1 MRRSE
6 NRQRDIWIAGIL
18 GVVIIVLATYLFF
31 DHSSKSTA
39 SVGSPA
45 ATAHRNSLARLHT
58 NDPMALGPIDAPVV
72 LVIYSD
78 YRCPFCAKFSRD
90 TEPQLV
96 ERYVNTGKLRIEW
109 RDLPIFGTQSVQAAK
124 AGRAA
129 AEQGRF
135 WEFNRA
141 VYRHA
146 PDRGHAELTDE
157 VLLERAREA
166 GVPDLARFQAAVA
179 GDRLLPAV
187 EQDIQEAVAI
197 GAASTPVFVINDQP
211 VVGAQPFDVF
221 VSVIEQAQR

>member
-1 MRRSE
+1 MRRSD

-18 GVVIIVLATYLFF
+18 GVLIIGLATYLFF
-31 DHSSKSTA
+31 DHSSASTA
-39 SVGSPA
+39 SVDSPA
-45 ATAHRNSLARLHT
+45 ATSHHNSLARLHT
-58 NDPMALGPIDAPVV
+58 DDPMALGPVDAPAV
-72 LVIYSD
+72 LIIYSD

-96 ERYVNTGKLRIEW
+96 ERYVKTGKLRIEW
-109 RDLPIFGTQSVQAAK
+109 RDLPIFGTQSAQAAK

-129 AEQGRF
+129 AEQGKF
-135 WEFNRA
+135 WEFNRT

-146 PDRGHAELTDE
+146 PDRGHAELTDD

-166 GVPDLARFQAAVA
+166 GVADLPRFQAALA

-187 EQDIQEAVAI
+187 QQDIQEAVAI
-197 GAASTPVFVINDQP
+197 GAASTPVFVINDKP
-211 VVGAQPFDVF
+211 VVGAQPLDVF

>member
-1 MRRSE
+1 MQRSV
-6 NRQRDIWIAGIL
+6 NRQRDTWIAAIL
-18 GVVIIVLATYLFF
+18 GVVIIVLAAYLFF
-31 DHSSKSTA
+31 DHSSRSTA
-39 SVGSPA
+39 SIDSPA
-45 ATAHRNSLARLHT
+45 ATTRPNSLARQHPG
-58 NDPMALGPIDAPVV
+58 DPMALGPVDAPVV

-90 TEPQLV
+90 TEPRLV
-96 ERYVNTGKLRIEW
+96 ERYVDTGKLRIEW
-109 RDLPIFGTQSVQAAK
+109 RDLPIFGAQSVQAAK

-146 PDRGHAELTDE
+146 PDRGHAELNDE
-157 VLLERAREA
+157 ILLERGREA

-179 GDRLLPAV
+179 SDRLLPAV
-187 EQDIQEAVAI
+187 QQDIQEAVAI
-197 GAASTPVFVINDQP
+197 GAASTPVFVINDKP
-211 VVGAQPFDVF
+211 VVGAQPLDVF

>member
-6 NRQRDIWIAGIL
+6 NRQRDVWIAGIL

-31 DHSSKSTA
+31 DHSSESTA
-39 SVGSPA
+39 SINSSA
-45 ATAHRNSLARLHT
+45 ASHHNSLARLQAD
-58 NDPMALGPIDAPVV
+58 DPMALGPVDAPVV

-109 RDLPIFGTQSVQAAK
+109 RDLPIFGAQSLQAAK

-135 WEFNRA
+135 WEFNRT
-141 VYRHA
+141 VFRYA
-146 PDRGHAELTDE
+146 PDHGHAELTDKI
-157 VLLERAREA
+157 LLERAREA

-179 GDRLLPAV
+179 SDRLLPAV
-187 EQDIQEAVAI
+187 QRDIQEAVAI

-211 VVGAQPFDVF
+211 VVGAQPLDIF

>member
-1 MRRSE
+1 MRQSE

-18 GVVIIVLATYLFF
+18 GVVIIVLATYLFL

-39 SVGSPA
+39 SVNSPA
-45 ATAHRNSLARLHT
+45 ATGHHNSLARLHAD
-58 NDPMALGPIDAPVV
+58 DPMALGPVDAPVV

-109 RDLPIFGTQSVQAAK
+109 RDLPIFGAQSVQAAK

-129 AEQGRF
+129 AEQRRF

-141 VYRHA
+141 VFRHA
-146 PDRGHAELTDE
+146 PDRGHADLTDQ

-166 GVPDLARFQAAVA
+166 AVPDLARFQAAFT

-187 EQDIQEAVAI
+187 DQDIQEAVAI
-197 GAASTPVFVINDQP
+197 GAASTPVFVINDKP
-211 VVGAQPFDVF
+211 VVGAQPLDVF

>member
-18 GVVIIVLATYLFF
+18 GVVIIVLATYLFL

-39 SVGSPA
+39 SVNSPA
-45 ATAHRNSLARLHT
+45 ATSHHNSLARLHAH
-58 NDPMALGPIDAPVV
+58 DPMALGPVDAPVV

-109 RDLPIFGTQSVQAAK
+109 RDLPIFGAQSVQAAK

-141 VYRHA
+141 VFRHA
-146 PDRGHAELTDE
+146 PDSGHAELTDQ

-166 GVPDLARFQAAVA
+166 ALPDVARFQAAFT

-197 GAASTPVFVINDQP
+197 GAASTPVFVINDKP
-211 VVGAQPFDVF
+211 VVGAQPLDVF

>member
-18 GVVIIVLATYLFF
+18 GVVITVLAMYLFF
-31 DHSSKSTA
+31 DHSGKSTA
-39 SVGSPA
+39 SAGSPA
-45 ATAHRNSLARLHT
+45 ATAHHNSLARLHT
-58 NDPMALGPIDAPVV
+58 NDPMALGPTDAPVV
-72 LVIYSD
+72 LVVYSD

-109 RDLPIFGTQSVQAAK
+109 RDLPIFGAQSVQAAK

-135 WEFNRA
+135 WEFNRT

-166 GVPDLARFQAAVA
+166 GVPDLPRFQAAVA

-187 EQDIQEAVAI
+187 QQDIQEAVAI
-197 GAASTPVFVINDQP
+197 GASSTPVFVINDQP
-211 VVGAQPFDVF
+211 VVGAQPLDVF

>member
-18 GVVIIVLATYLFF
+18 GVVIIVLATYLFL

-39 SVGSPA
+39 SPA
-45 ATAHRNSLARLHT
+45 TSHHNSLARLHAD
-58 NDPMALGPIDAPVV
+58 DPMALGPVDAPVV

-109 RDLPIFGTQSVQAAK
+109 RDLPIFGAQSVQAAK

-129 AEQGRF
+129 AEQRRF

-141 VYRHA
+141 VFRHA
-146 PDRGHAELTDE
+146 PDRGHAELTDQ

-166 GVPDLARFQAAVA
+166 AVPDLARFQAAFT

-187 EQDIQEAVAI
+187 DQDIQEAVAI
-197 GAASTPVFVINDQP
+197 GAASTPVFVINDKP
-211 VVGAQPFDVF
+211 VVGAQPLDVF

>member
-6 NRQRDIWIAGIL
+6 NGKRDIWIAGIL
-18 GVVIIVLATYLFF
+18 GVVIVALATYLLV
-31 DHSSKSTA
+31 DHRSQSTA
-39 SVGSPA
+39 STDSP
-45 ATAHRNSLARLHT
+45 TVTGHSSSLARLRPL
-58 NDPMALGPIDAPVV
+58 DPLALGPVDAPVV
-72 LVIYSD
+72 LIIYSV

-90 TEPQLV
+90 TEPQLI

-146 PDRGHAELTDE
+146 PDRGHAELTDKI
-157 VLLERAREA
+157 LLDRAREA
-166 GVPDLARFQAAVA
+166 EVPDLARFQTAVES
-179 GDRLLPAV
+179 DRLLPAV
-187 EQDIQEAVAI
+187 QQDIQEAVAI
-197 GAASTPVFVINDQP
+197 GAASTPVFLINDQP
-211 VVGAQPFDVF
+211 VVGAQPLDVF
-221 VSVIEQAQR
+221 ISVIEQAQR